1 MELGFNSD
9 LIKKWRRMIKRE
21 AAKSGESF
29 NPSTTLEVQFLRNL
43 IEEFLEVVICTSLF
57 LEMLVVPPAPPKR
70 NVVVCFHQRVDTNK
84 LMEFCFYFCT
94 CSRYLIPKS
103 YHQIMVSTEWIKFLM
118 LIELNTLMMLVFCTV
133 RGLLNFLL
141 TS

>member
-21 AAKSGESF
+21 AAKNGESF

-57 LEMLVVPPAPPKR
+57 L
-70 NVVVCFHQRVDTNK
+70 
-84 LMEFCFYFCT
+84 
-94 CSRYLIPKS
+94 
-103 YHQIMVSTEWIKFLM
+103 
-118 LIELNTLMMLVFCTV
+118 
-133 RGLLNFLL
+133 
-141 TS
+141 